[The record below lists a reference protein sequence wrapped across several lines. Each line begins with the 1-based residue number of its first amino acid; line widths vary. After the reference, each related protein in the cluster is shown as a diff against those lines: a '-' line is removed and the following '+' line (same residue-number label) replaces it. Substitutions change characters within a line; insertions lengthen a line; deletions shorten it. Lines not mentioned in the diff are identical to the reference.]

1 MVDKS
6 SERKIT
12 IQLVSAK
19 LCNSVHSRTTTTMSD
34 DKAHAPA
41 TSCAAIRPSIECED
55 NYSTHIRQLTHK
67 LETLVEQRD
76 TLQLEIAAQESRKSG
91 ALDKQKTYYEG
102 LLRETE
108 EHAARELREQETELK
123 NLYSRIGI
131 IRNDNQE
138 LNRQVGEY
146 SENWDQ
152 CMSEKQ
158 SAIAVRDTAL
168 RQVKDLEARLQRAEE
183 DFEGIDR
190 EMQEQTDRMERA
202 SEDATQLLADM
213 RVEREI
219 RQRMEDDIES
229 LQEQLRGKEASITRL
244 NEQIICLQ
252 DELRSAM
259 ETATPLISPL
269 NTTFN
274 PPEHVAKKR
283 LRIKRRSAITA
294 FSMSESGATS
304 TAGNPAE
311 DDASFETIINQPLRG
326 ETIPVG
332 LSLSRRR
339 KGQYMQSSASI
350 SSLCSLGTAASSTWG
365 HQICTDPG
373 GFSDESQDLSSMVT
387 WPGSAGCSYSP
398 AHESASNLQSWHRQL
413 SLMSH
418 EESPS
423 PLMLTSGP
431 EPIEPKDSSS
441 EHRLSWTWLMQW
453 LLKVALMVVMMAV
466 TMAETRQYGE
476 WKRANGTSRAMYV
489 GAEAEQWLVGMTGGR
504 AGWGVL
510 SPSGVPERPS
520 RWPLS
525 VNPDRL

>member
-1 MVDKS
+1 
-6 SERKIT
+6 
-12 IQLVSAK
+12 
-19 LCNSVHSRTTTTMSD
+19 MSD

-76 TLQLEIAAQESRKSG
+76 TLQLEIAAQEIGKSG
-91 ALDKQKTYYEG
+91 ALDEQRAYYEG

-108 EHAARELREQETELK
+108 EYAARELQEQEAELK
-123 NLYSRIGI
+123 NLHSRIGI

-158 SAIAVRDTAL
+158 SAIADRDTAL
-168 RQVKDLEARLQRAEE
+168 RQVKDLESRLQRAEE

-190 EMQEQTDRMERA
+190 EMREQTDRMESV
-202 SEDATQLLADM
+202 SEDATQLLA
-213 RVEREI
+213 VERKV

-229 LQEQLRGKEASITRL
+229 MQEQLRGKEAIIARL
-244 NEQIICLQ
+244 NEQITCLQ

-283 LRIKRRSAITA
+283 LRIKRQSAITA

-304 TAGNPAE
+304 PAGNPAK
-311 DDASFETIINQPLRG
+311 DDASFEALNNQPLKG
-326 ETIPVG
+326 ETMPVG

-339 KGQYMQSSASI
+339 NGQYMQSSASI

-373 GFSDESQDLSSMVT
+373 GFSDESQYLSSMVT

-398 AHESASNLQSWHRQL
+398 AHESASNWQPRHRQL

-418 EESPS
+418 EESSS
-423 PLMLTSGP
+423 PLMITSGS

-453 LLKVALMVVMMAV
+453 LLRVALMVVMMTV
-466 TMAETRQYGE
+466 TMAETRQYWE